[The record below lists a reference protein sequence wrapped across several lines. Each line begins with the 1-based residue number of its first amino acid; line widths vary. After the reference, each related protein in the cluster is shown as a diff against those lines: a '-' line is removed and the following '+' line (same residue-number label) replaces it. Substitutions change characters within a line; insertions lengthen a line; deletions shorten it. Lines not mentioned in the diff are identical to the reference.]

1 VVKML
6 NNNFKQLLHPR
17 AIFTIK
23 YQGSPVKDDVLHA
36 VMAFMTFAAGSSILF
51 TLLLM
56 FTGLDF
62 WSAFS
67 AVAACLN
74 VLGPGFGE
82 VGANFA
88 PVSDAAT
95 WTLTSAMLVGRLE
108 YFTVFALFT
117 RTFWKQ

>member
-1 VVKML
+1 M
-6 NNNFKQLLHPR
+6 
-17 AIFTIK
+17 
-23 YQGSPVKDDVLHA
+23 
-36 VMAFMTFAAGSSILF
+36 LF

-67 AVAACLN
+67 AVAACVN

-88 PVSDAAT
+88 PVSDAGT
-95 WTLTSAMLVGRLE
+95 WILTSAMLVGRLE